1 MFMDLSINLQIPAAT
16 FRIYSNEIE
25 GCCLQGKSRRPSKK
39 AKVQRRKLEQTKG
52 QNLTPLQF
60 KSTKLNAIA
69 MEAGAQTKG
78 QN

>member
-1 MFMDLSINLQIPAAT
+1 MRLKDAVFKGKAEGPA
-16 FRIYSNEIE
+16 
-25 GCCLQGKSRRPSKK
+25 
-39 AKVQRRKLEQTKG
+39 RKLRFSDGSWSPETKG